1 MSNTHPGLIRFYTV
15 ETETDI
21 CRFFATPGDSWR
33 YKKLNDKT
41 LVLGWVDVKLNKED
55 ENRFKGLITDL
66 HPTRTTPELI
76 RYSMRRVIVEL
87 MNLHMEDM

>member
-1 MSNTHPGLIRFYTV
+1 M

-21 CRFFATPGDSWR
+21 CRFFATQPDAERFMRLSENPLTSG
-33 YKKLNDKT
+33 T
-41 LVLGWVDVKLNKED
+41 VDVKLNKED

>member
-21 CRFFATPGDSWR
+21 CRFFATQPDAERFMRLSDSPLISGTV
-33 YKKLNDKT
+33 Y
-41 LVLGWVDVKLNKED
+41 VKLSKED
-55 ENRFKGLITDL
+55 ENRFKGVIKEL

-76 RYSMRRVIVEL
+76 RYSMRKVIVEL
-87 MNLHMEDM
+87 MNLHMEDI